1 MLPDGGRRLQAV
13 SAANNGPTAWIDSCG
28 RIVKRLET
36 GTNGHLIASPTR
48 DSRISWVRRLG
59 RHARR
64 CHPGDLRRTSLCV
77 RKWVPHTAQTPD
89 GPDSKS
95 AESCELTAES

>member
-1 MLPDGGRRLQAV
+1 MSWGEV
-13 SAANNGPTAWIDSCG
+13 EWIDSCG

-36 GTNGHLIASPTR
+36 GTNGHLLASPTR
-48 DSRISWVRRLG
+48 DNRISWAARLG
-59 RHARR
+59 DMPAAATLVI
-64 CHPGDLRRTSLCV
+64 CVALAICV
-77 RKWVPHTAQTPD
+77 RKRVPHTAQTPD